1 MPQLLVARPFH
12 SRIATRCNILL
23 PHVLADAGLTWRD
36 LVGRTDDGLWA
47 WPAYLRVSQAPLR
60 GSEESGCTVPIRS
73 VPGWCLASAGTRVV
87 PQSDQLCILLPRL
100 LRAGV
105 PRLDLADLPVGG
117 LCLAGVPSCTP
128 SHLRKASENQHVPF
142 RSDPDFPLTRARPRA
157 RERQRRN
164 ARKTSERIGTYNL

>member
-73 VPGWCLASAGTRVV
+73 VPGWCLASAG
-87 PQSDQLCILLPRL
+87 
-100 LRAGV
+100 RALFRKATSFVSSCHACCGLEF
-105 PRLDLADLPVGG
+105 PRLDLADLPDGE
-117 LCLAGVPSCTP
+117 LCLTGR
-128 SHLRKASENQHVPF
+128 LRVLQAIFGKHRRINMY
-142 RSDPDFPLTRARPRA
+142 RSGPIRVFL
-157 RERQRRN
+157 
-164 ARKTSERIGTYNL
+164 